1 MRARASK
8 IKVLLQPE
16 GGSMKFTG
24 LACVIIALGC
34 AQALP
39 LAAAEQ
45 KIACKSIPAAAS
57 DAFKAAYPNA
67 VVKNCSKENDKGKIA
82 YEFSSEEGKT
92 HRDVSYSEQGTLIVA
107 EETVTL
113 DAVPDAVK
121 TALKA
126 KYPKGAVTRSEKI
139 TGEGVV
145 KYEFRVKNGSKR
157 VEAVFDE
164 QGKEMEP

>member
-1 MRARASK
+1 MKLTRLAS
-8 IKVLLQPE
+8 
-16 GGSMKFTG
+16 
-24 LACVIIALGC
+24 VIIALGC

-45 KIACKSIPAAAS
+45 KIACKSMPAAAS

-67 VVKNCSKENDKGKIA
+67 VLKGCSKEDDNGKVA
-82 YEFSSEEGKT
+82 YEYASEEGKT
-92 HRDVSYSEQGTLIVA
+92 HRDVSYSEDGKLIAA

-113 DAVPDAVK
+113 EAVPDAVR

-126 KYPKGAVTRSEKI
+126 KYPKGAVSRSEKI
-139 TGEGVV
+139 TGEGGV
-145 KYEFRVKNGSKR
+145 KYEFRVKNGGKR

-164 QGKEMEP
+164 EGKEMQP

>member
-1 MRARASK
+1 
-8 IKVLLQPE
+8 
-16 GGSMKFTG
+16 MKFTR
-24 LACVIIALGC
+24 LASVIIALGC

-45 KIACKSIPAAAS
+45 KIACKSLPAAAAE
-57 DAFKAAYPNA
+57 AFKAAYPKA
-67 VVKNCSKENDKGKIA
+67 VVKGCSKEDDNGKVA
-82 YEFSSEEGKT
+82 YEYSSEEGKT
-92 HRDVSYSEQGTLIVA
+92 HRDVSYSEDGKLIVA

-113 DAVPDAVK
+113 DSVPDAVR

-126 KYPKGAVTRSEKI
+126 KYPKGAVSRSEKI
-139 TGEGVV
+139 TGEGGV

-164 QGKEMEP
+164 QGKEIEP

>member
-1 MRARASK
+1 MKLIHASTL
-8 IKVLLQPE
+8 I
-16 GGSMKFTG
+16 G
-24 LACVIIALGC
+24 LCCL
-34 AQALP
+34 QALP
-39 LAAAEQ
+39 LSAAEQ
-45 KIACKSIPAAAS
+45 KIGCKLVPAPAA

-67 VVKNCSKENDKGKIA
+67 VVKNCSKEHDNGKVA

-92 HRDVSYSEQGTLIVA
+92 HRDVSYSEDGKLIVA

-113 DAVPDAVK
+113 DSVPNAVK

-145 KYEFRVKNGSKR
+145 KYEFGVKHGSKK